1 MTLQVTSRKL
11 AIICGLALGGVAV
24 FVCIRHSDLAQ
35 LQTGRGLEAPLAPHS
50 AVAPKS
56 LNAPPNAPQPV
67 TPFIM
72 TDTVT
77 DSPGTNLVTRVVTL
91 TAEIGGTPP
100 IFLQWKVDKGGG
112 FVAVSVSS
120 TNAVFTISNAQVAD
134 TGLYALCAT
143 NRVGGIKTTPVPLVV
158 IEGVD

>member
-1 MTLQVTSRKL
+1 MWGTLQTEGLIRLTLMAACPHAAPAIMTLQVTSRKL

-67 TPFIM
+67 APFIM
-72 TDTVT
+72 TDTAT
-77 DSPGTNLVTRVVTL
+77 DSPGTNLDRKSTRL
-91 TAEIGGTPP
+91 N
-100 IFLQWKVDKGGG
+100 
-112 FVAVSVSS
+112 SS
-120 TNAVFTISNAQVAD
+120 H
-134 TGLYALCAT
+134 L
-143 NRVGGIKTTPVPLVV
+143 
-158 IEGVD
+158 

>member
-11 AIICGLALGGVAV
+11 AIICGLALGGVAF

-35 LQTGRGLEAPLAPHS
+35 PQTRRGLEASPTPPLT
-50 AVAPKS
+50 VAPKS

-67 TPFIM
+67 APFIM
-72 TDTVT
+72 TDTAT

-112 FVAVSVSS
+112 FVEVSVSS

-134 TGLYALCAT
+134 TGLYALFAT
-143 NRVGGIKTTPVPLVV
+143 NRVGGIKTIPVPLVV